1 MRGVRI
7 LFVRFKN
14 RKNRGQGLL
23 EFALA
28 LPIFLLLVLG
38 VIEFGRLLAVVSSVT
53 TAAREGARY
62 GSAAGVVSG
71 DTAYFQDCQGMRAAA
86 ERVGFFA
93 GVQDANVA
101 IGYFDTDSRANVPDP
116 SGYV

>member
-1 MRGVRI
+1 MCKANKM
-7 LFVRFKN
+7 LLSKHKN
-14 RKNRGQGLL
+14 HKSRGQGLL

-62 GSAAGVVSG
+62 GSASGSDTVAGPFYYRGGCRESAPG
-71 DTAYFQDCQGMRAAA
+71 TPADRRRA
-86 ERVGFFA
+86 RITG
-93 GVQDANVA
+93 
-101 IGYFDTDSRANVPDP
+101 RAPGSAP
-116 SGYV
+116 PRPGI